1 MPDVSEITLR
11 PLETHDDFE
20 ACIRLQRDTW
30 GPDFADVVPATILMV
45 SQRVGGVAAGAFDV
59 NRRLLGFVFG
69 ISGVRD
75 GRRAH
80 WSNMLAVRPE
90 ARQAGLGRRLKL
102 YQRDRLLELGVE
114 MAYWSFDP
122 LVAKNASFNVNGLG
136 AVPVEYV
143 VNMYGDTDSPLHRGL
158 ETDRL
163 VVEWRLTDPKV
174 EAILSEGRP
183 ALPPQAEDAPIV
195 VPDGPTGS
203 TPGVRSPELVDNA
216 WVRIAVPPD
225 IATMKATCPDDAQRW
240 QRVTRRAFEHY
251 FSCGYRVAGFTLA
264 SDAERAWYV
273 LSSDGE
279 KG

>member
-30 GPDFADVVPATILMV
+30 GPDFVDVVPATILMV

-69 ISGVRD
+69 VSGIRD
-75 GRRAH
+75 GRPAH

-114 MAYWSFDP
+114 IAYWSFDP

-158 ETDRL
+158 DTDRL
-163 VVEWRLTDPKV
+163 VVEWRLTDPRV
-174 EAILSEGRP
+174 EAIPAEERP
-183 ALPPQAEDAPIV
+183 ALPSQSEDAPIV
-195 VPDGPTGS
+195 TPDAPTESGS
-203 TPGVRSPELVDNA
+203 FVRSPELVDDA
-216 WVRIAVPPD
+216 WVRIAIPPD
-225 IATMKATCPDDAQRW
+225 IATLKATYPDDARRW
-240 QRVTRRAFEHY
+240 QLATRRAFEHY
-251 FSCGYRVAGFTLA
+251 FSGGYRVAGFTLA
-264 SDAERAWYV
+264 SDAEHASYV
-273 LSSDGE
+273 LSSGE
-279 KG
+279 EG